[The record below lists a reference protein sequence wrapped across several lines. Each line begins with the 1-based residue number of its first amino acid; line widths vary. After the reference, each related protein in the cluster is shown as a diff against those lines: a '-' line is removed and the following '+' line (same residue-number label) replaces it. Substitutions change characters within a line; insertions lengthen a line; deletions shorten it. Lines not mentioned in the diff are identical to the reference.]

1 MNRKMTPDE
10 RTAYSRFFPNL
21 DVNSAIVTG
30 EANSDYNCIAWTL
43 GFTTR
48 KEWPGFYIE
57 DFDNFYGLRGYV
69 RASEGPIAALGR
81 DETKMTHACV
91 SGPDHGPNWESKLGG
106 RGIRI
111 QHRLD
116 ELEGGVYGKVI
127 AFYNKRVRFAESTEV
142 YEVAR
147 VTEDRDVGIGRS
159 HRDVIRRFVEQIDNE
174 TRSEFEEKYSL
185 WQNACQTS
193 HILVMSN
200 PYAVK
205 ETETFWDLVEMG
217 ERIIPLVVEK
227 MTEDWNGDVLP
238 LYEELQP
245 DKDLHFTDQAS
256 RFEGE
261 QIRAKRTVARWV
273 EVSQR
278 G

>member
-1 MNRKMTPDE
+1 MTPDE
-10 RTAYSRFFPNL
+10 RTYYSFFLPNL
-21 DVNSAIVTG
+21 DVNSAVVTD
-30 EANSDYNCIAWTL
+30 EATPDYNCIAWTL

-69 RASEGPIAALGR
+69 RASEGPIAAWGR
-81 DETKMTHACV
+81 DETRMTHACV
-91 SGPDHGPNWESKLGG
+91 SGPDHGPDWESKLGEG
-106 RGIRI
+106 LRIR
-111 QHRLD
+111 HRLN
-116 ELEGGVYGKVI
+116 ELESPIYGKVI
-127 AFYNKRVRFAESTEV
+127 AFYNKRVKFAESTEV

-147 VTEDRDVGIGRS
+147 VTEDRDVSTGHGQK
-159 HRDVIRRFVEQIDNE
+159 DVIRHLVEQVDDE

-185 WQNACQTS
+185 WRNACRNS
-193 HILVMSN
+193 HIFLMSD
-200 PYAVK
+200 PDSVK
-205 ETETFWDLVEMG
+205 ETKTFWDLVEMG
-217 ERIIPLVVEK
+217 EKIIPLVVEK
-227 MTEDWNGDVLP
+227 MTEKSGFLIIS

>member
-1 MNRKMTPDE
+1 MARKMTPE
-10 RTAYSRFFPNL
+10 EKTAYSRFFPNL
-21 DVNSAIVTG
+21 DVNSAVVTG

-91 SGPDHGPNWESKLGG
+91 SGHGPGWESKI
-106 RGIRI
+106 GIDLRI

-116 ELEGGVYGKVI
+116 ELEGGIYGKVI

-147 VTEDRDVGIGRS
+147 VTEDRDVSIGRGQK
-159 HRDVIRRFVEQIDNE
+159 DVIRRFVEQVDDE
-174 TRSEFEEKYSL
+174 TRSEFERRYSL
-185 WQNACQTS
+185 WQTVCHAPPIS
-193 HILVMSN
+193 FMSD
-200 PYAVK
+200 PDSVK
-205 ETETFWDLVEMG
+205 DTKTFWDLVEMG
-217 ERIIPLVVEK
+217 EKIIPLVVEK
-227 MTEDWNGDVLP
+227 MTGKSGFSIIS

-245 DKDLHFTDQAS
+245 NKDLHFTDQAS

-261 QIRAKRTVARWV
+261 MIRAKRTVARWI

>member
-1 MNRKMTPDE
+1 MTRKMTHAE
-10 RTAYSRFFPNL
+10 MIEYSAVFPNL
-21 DVNSAIVTG
+21 DVNSVVVTG
-30 EANSDYNCIAWTL
+30 EATSRYNCVAWTI
-43 GFTTR
+43 GVTTR
-48 KEWPGFYIE
+48 PEWPGLHLN

-69 RASEGPIAALGR
+69 RVSDGPIAVWGR
-81 DETKMTHACV
+81 DETDMTHACI
-91 SGPDHGPNWESKLGG
+91 SGPDHGPNWESKLGDKL
-106 RGIRI
+106 RI

-116 ELEGGVYGKVI
+116 ELKSRLYGEVI
-127 AFYNKRVRFAESTEV
+127 AFYNRRVRFAESAEV

-147 VTEDRDVGIGRS
+147 TERERPVSIKRS
-159 HRDVIRRFVEQIDNE
+159 QKDAIRHFVEQVDNK
-174 TRSEFEEKYSL
+174 TRSEFERKYSS
-185 WQNACQTS
+185 WRNACQS
-193 HILVMSN
+193 PHISFMSN

-217 ERIIPLVVEK
+217 EKIIPLVVEK
-227 MTEDWNGDVLP
+227 MTEDWTSRVLP

-245 DKDLHFTDQAS
+245 DTDLHFTDQTS

-261 QIRAKRTVARWV
+261 TIRAKRTVARWV